1 MLTIER
7 FSFGVGD
14 RFGHEAPAQLA
25 AFQKMARH
33 GIEIVPVWNKSNREH
48 ILIGTEPGD
57 VRAKAAAAIQA
68 AGWTKSYYVDAD
80 HISLKTVDRF
90 VAASDFYTLDVADFV
105 GQPAGADVI
114 NAFVAKHRQL
124 IGSLAMPGLK
134 NKIEV
139 SETAVRDAAA
149 KYLVAAAEAGAIYR
163 HIAKAKPSFV
173 TEVSADETD
182 RPLTPV
188 ELLIFLRALAD
199 EGVPVQTIAPKF
211 TGRFN
216 KGVDY
221 VGDLAAFTREFD
233 EDLGVI
239 AYAVREFGL
248 PANLK
253 LSVHSGSDKFMLYP
267 VIRNLIRK
275 HNAGLHLKTA
285 GTTWLEEVAGLAE
298 GGGDGLAIAKEL
310 YAQAVQRYDEVCAP
324 YATVIDIDR
333 RRLPTAAEVSGWSG
347 ETYARTLTHNQR
359 CADFNAH
366 FRQLIHVGFKI
377 AAEMGARYH
386 AALDAQRARIA
397 ARVEHNLY
405 ARHMKPLFIG

>member
-1 MLTIER
+1 MLLIER

-14 RFGHEAPAQLA
+14 RFGHEAPAQLT
-25 AFQKMARH
+25 AFQKIAKQ
-33 GIEIVPVWNKSNREH
+33 GVAVVPVWNKSNREH
-48 ILIGTEPGD
+48 TLIGTEPTD
-57 VRAKAAAAIQA
+57 VPAKAAAAVKA
-68 AGWTKSYYVDAD
+68 AGWTKPYYVDAD

-90 VAASDFYTLDVADFV
+90 IAASDFYTLDVADYV
-105 GQPAGADVI
+105 GQPATADAV
-114 NAFVAKHRQL
+114 NAFVAKHRKL
-124 IGSLAMPGLK
+124 IGALALPGQK

-139 SETAVRDAAA
+139 TEAAVRGAAE
-149 KYLVAAAEAGAIYR
+149 KYLLAAAEAGAIYR
-163 HIAKAKPSFV
+163 HIAKAKKEFV

-199 EGVPVQTIAPKF
+199 EGVPAQTIAPKF

-233 EDLGVI
+233 EDLSVI

-267 VIRNLIRK
+267 VIRDLTRK

-298 GGGDGLAIAKEL
+298 CGGDGLAIAKEV
-310 YAQAVQRYDEVCAP
+310 YAKALNRYDEVCAP

-333 RRLPTAAEVSGWSG
+333 KKLPAVSEVVGWNGAKYAAV
-347 ETYARTLTHNQR
+347 LTHDQK
-359 CADFNAH
+359 CADFNLH
-366 FRQLIHVGFKI
+366 FRQLIHVSFKI

-386 AALDAQRARIA
+386 AALDANRQRVAE
-397 ARVEHNLY
+397 RVEYNIY
-405 ARHMKPLFIG
+405 ERHMRPLFL

>member
-1 MLTIER
+1 MQIER

-25 AFQKMARH
+25 AFQKIAQQ
-33 GIEIVPVWNKSNREH
+33 GIAVVPVWNKSNREH
-48 ILIGTEPGD
+48 TLIGTEPTD
-57 VRAKAAAAIQA
+57 VRAKAAAAVKA
-68 AGWTKSYYVDAD
+68 AGWTGNYYVDAD

-90 VAASDFYTLDVADFV
+90 VTASDFYTLDVADYV
-105 GQPAGADVI
+105 GQAASADTI
-114 NAFVAKHRQL
+114 HAFVAKHRQL
-124 IGSLAMPGLK
+124 VGALALPGQK
-134 NKIEV
+134 TKIEV
-139 SETAVRDAAA
+139 TEAAMRDAAE

-163 HIAKAKPSFV
+163 HIAKVKKEFV

-199 EGVPVQTIAPKF
+199 ERVPVQTIAPKF

-221 VGDLAAFTREFD
+221 VGDLAAFRREFD

-267 VIRNLIRK
+267 VIRELISK
-275 HNAGLHLKTA
+275 HKAGLHLKTA

-298 GGGDGLAIAKEL
+298 SGGEGLAIAKEV
-310 YAQAVQRYDEVCAP
+310 YAAALTRYDEVCAP
-324 YATVIDIDR
+324 YATVIDIDKK
-333 RRLPTAAEVSGWSG
+333 RLPAPAVVNGWDG
-347 ETYARTLTHNQR
+347 AKYARTLTHDQQ
-359 CADFNAH
+359 CPDFNLH
-366 FRQLIHVGFKI
+366 FRQLIHVSFKI
-377 AAEMGARYH
+377 AAAMGGRYH
-386 AALDAQRARIA
+386 AALDANRTRVAE
-397 ARVEHNLY
+397 RVEYNIY
-405 ARHMKPLFIG
+405 ERHMRPLFLG

>member
-1 MLTIER
+1 MQIER

-25 AFQKMARH
+25 AFQRIVKQ
-33 GIEIVPVWNKSNREH
+33 GIAVVPVWNKSNREH
-48 ILIGTEPGD
+48 TLIGTEPTD
-57 VRAKAAAAIQA
+57 VRAKAAAAVKA

-90 VAASDFYTLDVADFV
+90 IAASDFYTLDVADYV
-105 GQPAGADVI
+105 GQPASADAI
-114 NAFVAKHRQL
+114 RGFVAKHRKL
-124 IGSLAMPGLK
+124 IGALALPGQK

-139 SETAVRDAAA
+139 TESAVQGAAE

-163 HIAKAKPSFV
+163 HIAKAKKEFV

-199 EGVPVQTIAPKF
+199 EGVPAQTIAPKF

-221 VGDLAAFTREFD
+221 VGDLAVFTREFD
-233 EDLGVI
+233 EDLSVI

-248 PANLK
+248 PSNLK

-267 VIRNLIRK
+267 VIRELIAK

-298 GGGDGLAIAKEL
+298 CGGDGLAIAKEV
-310 YAQAVQRYDEVCAP
+310 YAKALDRYAEVCAP

-333 RRLPTAAEVSGWSG
+333 QKLPTASAVAGWNG
-347 ETYARTLTHNQR
+347 GKYAAALTHEQK
-359 CADFNAH
+359 CPDFNLH
-366 FRQLIHVGFKI
+366 FRQLIHVSFKI
-377 AAEMGARYH
+377 AAEMGSRYH
-386 AALDAQRARIA
+386 AALDANRQRVAE
-397 ARVEHNLY
+397 RVEYNLY
-405 ARHMKPLFIG
+405 ERHMKPLFL

>member
-1 MLTIER
+1 MQIER

-25 AFQKMARH
+25 AFQKIARQ
-33 GIEIVPVWNKSNREH
+33 GIVVVPVWNKSNREH
-48 ILIGTEPGD
+48 TLIGTEPTD
-57 VRAKAAAAIQA
+57 VRAKAAAAVKA
-68 AGWTKSYYVDAD
+68 AGWTGNYYVDAD

-90 VAASDFYTLDVADFV
+90 VAASDFYTLDVADYV
-105 GQPAGADVI
+105 GKPASTDAV
-114 NAFVAKHRQL
+114 NAFVAKHRKL
-124 IGSLAMPGLK
+124 IGALALPGQK

-139 SETAVRDAAA
+139 TEAAVRSAAE
-149 KYLVAAAEAGAIYR
+149 KYLLAAAEAGAIYR
-163 HIAKAKPSFV
+163 HIAKAKKDFV

-182 RPLTPV
+182 RPQTPV
-188 ELLIFLRALAD
+188 ELLLFLAMLAD
-199 EGVPVQTIAPKF
+199 NGVPAQTIAPKF

-221 VGDLAAFTREFD
+221 VGDLAAFRREFD
-233 EDLGVI
+233 EDLSVI

-267 VIRNLIRK
+267 VIRELIGK
-275 HNAGLHLKTA
+275 HKAGLHLKTA

-298 GGGDGLAIAKEL
+298 SGGDGLAIAKEV
-310 YAQAVQRYDEVCAP
+310 YAAALSRYDEVCAP

-333 RRLPTAAEVSGWSG
+333 QKLPTAAEVAGWSG
-347 ETYARTLTHNQR
+347 EKYARALTHDQR
-359 CADFNAH
+359 CADFNLH
-366 FRQLIHVGFKI
+366 FRQLIHVSFKI

-386 AALDAQRARIA
+386 AALDAHRARVA
-397 ARVEHNLY
+397 ERVEYNIY
-405 ARHMKPLFIG
+405 ERHMKPLFL

>member
-1 MLTIER
+1 MQIER

-25 AFQKMARH
+25 AFQEIAKR
-33 GIEIVPVWNKSNREH
+33 GIEVVPVWNKSNREH
-48 ILIGTEPGD
+48 TLIGTEPTD
-57 VRAKAAAAIQA
+57 VRAKAAAAVKA

-90 VAASDFYTLDVADFV
+90 VEASDFYTLDVADYV
-105 GQPAGADVI
+105 GKAASADAI
-114 NAFVAKHRQL
+114 NAFVSKHRKL
-124 IGSLAMPGLK
+124 IGALALPGQK
-134 NKIEV
+134 NKTEV
-139 SETAVRDAAA
+139 TEAAVRGAAE

-163 HIAKAKPSFV
+163 HIAKAKKEFV

-199 EGVPVQTIAPKF
+199 EGVPAQTIAPKF

-221 VGDLAAFTREFD
+221 VGDLAAFRREFD
-233 EDLGVI
+233 EDLSVI

-267 VIRNLIRK
+267 VIRDLIRK

-298 GGGDGLAIAKEL
+298 SGGEGLVIAKEV
-310 YAQAVQRYDEVCAP
+310 YAAALTRYDEVCAP

-333 RRLPTAAEVSGWSG
+333 QKLPTATEVAGWSG
-347 ETYARTLTHNQR
+347 EKYAAALTHDQR
-359 CADFNAH
+359 CPDFNLH
-366 FRQLIHVGFKI
+366 FRQLIHVSFKV
-377 AAEMGARYH
+377 AAEMGVRYH
-386 AALDAQRARIA
+386 TALDTHRAKVA
-397 ARVEHNLY
+397 SRVEYNIY
-405 ARHMKPLFIG
+405 ERHMKPLFIG

>member
-1 MLTIER
+1 MQIER

-25 AFQKMARH
+25 AFQKIARQ
-33 GIEIVPVWNKSNREH
+33 GIVVVPVWNKSNREH
-48 ILIGTEPGD
+48 TLIGTEPTD
-57 VRAKAAAAIQA
+57 VRAKAAAAVKA

-90 VAASDFYTLDVADFV
+90 VAASDFYTLDVADYV
-105 GQPAGADVI
+105 GKPASTDAV
-114 NAFVAKHRQL
+114 NAFVAKHRKL
-124 IGSLAMPGLK
+124 IGALALPGQK

-139 SETAVRDAAA
+139 TEAAVRSAAE
-149 KYLVAAAEAGAIYR
+149 KYLLAAAEAGAIYR
-163 HIAKAKPSFV
+163 HIAKAKKEFV

-199 EGVPVQTIAPKF
+199 EGVPAQTIAPKF

-221 VGDLAAFTREFD
+221 VGDLAAFRREFD
-233 EDLGVI
+233 EDLSVI

-248 PANLK
+248 PTNLK

-267 VIRNLIRK
+267 VIRELIGK
-275 HNAGLHLKTA
+275 HKAGLHLKTA

-298 GGGDGLAIAKEL
+298 CGGDGLAIAKEV
-310 YAQAVQRYDEVCAP
+310 YAKALDRYDEVCAP

-333 RRLPTAAEVSGWSG
+333 RKLPTANEVAGWSG
-347 ETYARTLTHNQR
+347 EKYARTLTHDQQ
-359 CADFNAH
+359 CPDFNLH
-366 FRQLIHVGFKI
+366 FRQLIHVSFKI

-386 AALDAQRARIA
+386 AALDVNRAKVA
-397 ARVEHNLY
+397 ARVEYNIY
-405 ARHMKPLFIG
+405 ERHMKPLFL

>member
-1 MLTIER
+1 MLQIER

-25 AFQKMARH
+25 AFQKIAKQ
-33 GIEIVPVWNKSNREH
+33 GVAAVPVWNKSNREH
-48 ILIGTEPGD
+48 TLIGTEPTD
-57 VRAKAAAAIQA
+57 VRAKATAAVNA
-68 AGWTKSYYVDAD
+68 AGWKANYYVDAD

-90 VAASDFYTLDVADFV
+90 LSASDFYTLDVADYV
-105 GQPAGADVI
+105 GKPASKDAVD
-114 NAFVAKHRQL
+114 AFVAKHRQL
-124 IGSLAMPGLK
+124 IGSLALPGQQ

-139 SETAVRDAAA
+139 TEAAVRSAAE
-149 KYLVAAAEAGAIYR
+149 KYLLAAAEAGAIYR
-163 HIAKAKPSFV
+163 HIAKAKKEFV

-188 ELLIFLRALAD
+188 ELLIFLAALAD
-199 EGVPVQTIAPKF
+199 EKVPAQTIAPKF

-221 VGDLAAFTREFD
+221 VGDLKAFTREFD
-233 EDLGVI
+233 EDLSVI

-267 VIRNLIRK
+267 VIRGLIRK
-275 HNAGLHLKTA
+275 HSAGLHLKTA

-298 GGGDGLAIAKEL
+298 CGGDGLAIAKEV
-310 YAQAVQRYDEVCAP
+310 YAKALDRYDEVCAP

-333 RRLPTAAEVSGWSG
+333 KQLPAAAEVNGWSG
-347 ETYARTLTHNQR
+347 AKYAAALTHDQK
-359 CADFNAH
+359 CPDFNLH
-366 FRQLIHVGFKI
+366 FRQLIHVSFKI

-386 AALDAQRARIA
+386 AALDANRQRVAE
-397 ARVEHNLY
+397 RVEHNIY
-405 ARHMKPLFIG
+405 ERHMKPLLIG